1 MALDCWTSYSLLEW
15 SKIINCDHPT
25 QPTST
30 LRRASPDCLTERCLV
45 GRRMIKNAD
54 QFEIVSVRQRQD
66 PVAGA
71 ETWME
76 STVKEGHS

>member
-1 MALDCWTSYSLLEW
+1 MALDCWTSYSLLQW

-30 LRRASPDCLTERCLV
+30 LRRASPDRLPERCLV
-45 GRRMIKNAD
+45 GRRMVENAD

-71 ETWME
+71 KTRME
-76 STVKEGHS
+76 STVEKSHS